1 MAKVLT
7 IKELRA
13 MQEADLLREIADKR
27 REVAKLKETVRSG
40 SEKGSHLLKNA
51 EKQLAQ
57 MLTAMNEL
65 RLKKPQEVID
75 NG

>member
-40 SEKGSHLLKNA
+40 AEKGSHLLKNA

-57 MLTAMNEL
+57 MLTVLNDLMK
-65 RLKKPQEVID
+65 KKPEEVID